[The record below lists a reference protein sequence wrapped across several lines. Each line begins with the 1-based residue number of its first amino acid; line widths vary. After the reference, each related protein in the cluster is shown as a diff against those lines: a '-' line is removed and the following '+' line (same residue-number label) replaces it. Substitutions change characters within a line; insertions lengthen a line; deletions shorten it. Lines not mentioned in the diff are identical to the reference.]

1 MRYMKPQV
9 LTTVSAT
16 TAIQQVGNSGAKPI
30 GASFDQSHNP
40 CTPSA
45 YDADE

>member
-9 LTTVSAT
+9 LTTLSAT
-16 TAIQQVGNSGAKPI
+16 TAIQQVDKFGAKPI
-30 GASFDQSHNP
+30 GLSLDQSHNP